1 MKKTA
6 IAIALTTTLFAGAAA
21 TVALANDSAE
31 NRKSDPG
38 AITQFVNDSAL
49 TGKVK
54 AALAADPVTDAIE
67 IEVETARRVV
77 LLEGEVDSAKEKA
90 QAEKVA
96 RSVEGVEG
104 VMNKLIVVGSGD
116 GEEKSAVGQF
126 VSDTVVTTKVKTA
139 LAADTTTEAIEI
151 EVETTRGVV
160 SLRGEVD
167 SEAESKQAEKL
178 ALGIEGV
185 REVDNE
191 LIVAKDADGK
201 DKGAVTRYI
210 NDAALT
216 AKVKTALAADSVTE
230 AFEIDVETTRG
241 VVLLSG
247 QVDSEKELTQAQKVA
262 SAIDGVREVMN
273 RLTVR
278 TN

>member
-1 MKKTA
+1 
-6 IAIALTTTLFAGAAA
+6 
-21 TVALANDSAE
+21 
-31 NRKSDPG
+31 
-38 AITQFVNDSAL
+38 
-49 TGKVK
+49 
-54 AALAADPVTDAIE
+54 
-67 IEVETARRVV
+67 
-77 LLEGEVDSAKEKA
+77 
-90 QAEKVA
+90 
-96 RSVEGVEG
+96 
-104 VMNKLIVVGSGD
+104 MNKLIVVGSGD

-139 LAADTTTEAIEI
+139 LAADTTTEAIEV